1 MKQNDVYEAFLD
13 PIIGSEQGGRGPV
26 VIVSGNVINDQAAN
40 ILICPLTS
48 SLKYYRG
55 NPIIKPTS
63 NNGLTKESEVMVF
76 QIRSVSKQRLK
87 KKLGTITSKELAQIK
102 DTLNKLLKY

>member
-1 MKQNDVYEAFLD
+1 MKQNDIYEAFLD
-13 PIIGSEQGGRGPV
+13 PVIGSEQGGRRPV

-48 SLKYYRG
+48 SLKFYRG
-55 NPIIKPTS
+55 NPIIKPHPY
-63 NNGLTKESEVMVF
+63 NGLMKDSEVMVF
-76 QIRSVSKQRLK
+76 QIRSVSKRRLK
-87 KKLGTITSKELAQIK
+87 KKIGKITNKDLAQIK